1 MGEGYGNRDNII
13 ISIGMVVTY
22 HLYLLIVI
30 KEISSCVASLHL
42 SLSEAPF
49 SGRLEGKGE
58 KVRGMT
64 E

>member
-1 MGEGYGNRDNII
+1 
-13 ISIGMVVTY
+13 MVVTY